1 MSATASE
8 RALFWAKGWNRL
20 LNAPTRSD
28 AGDKPQRGMKLAS
41 RAIEACLRLRRA
53 TLEAQPV
60 LAEGGASTAES
71 TEPEARLS
79 IEEGTL
85 CIRNSSGWLLWSRDL
100 AELGH
105 GVSVEIIL
113 DEVAKHHQQWLEAR
127 RSAQ

>member
-1 MSATASE
+1 MNATANE

-20 LNAPTRSD
+20 LNTPAPE
-28 AGDKPQRGMKLAS
+28 AENLPQRNLKLAS

-53 TLEAQPV
+53 TLEEQP
-60 LAEGGASTAES
+60 GTAEVS
-71 TEPEARLS
+71 VPEPTDPEARLS

-100 AELGH
+100 TELGH

-113 DEVAKHHQQWLEAR
+113 DEVHKHHSEWLNAR
-127 RSAQ
+127 RSTSA